1 MSRVGAPVNGWLLML
16 ASPPPVLSD
25 PATRLGYVVQ
35 RIPLGNG
42 QGYFLVDDE
51 DVPLV
56 SRYRWRLHRS
66 RLINYARAW
75 TTPRPNQRS
84 TYAHVLIMGKRGV
97 DHRDGNGLNNTRANL
112 RDATQA
118 QNLQARRPRRGA
130 SSRYKRRRAGCEA
143 LRLDLVVKAGEER
156 PERGAQVPGA
166 AGAGDRAG
174 RVVVVLAQVRQG
186 SPAVED
192 VRRRRDGEPRRMKAP
207 PHGPHDARGCPGV
220 HGSARHVRVTQAGG
234 IRGLYLAV
242 AWLPRT
248 DPDGTHRHSRDR
260 VHRVGLCWHRAASRP
275 CGGR

>member
-1 MSRVGAPVNGWLLML
+1 
-16 ASPPPVLSD
+16 
-25 PATRLGYVVQ
+25 LGYVVQ

-130 SSRYKRRRAGCEA
+130 SSRYKGVGLDRRNGRWFAYIGTGRNRRWLGRFDSE
-143 LRLDLVVKAGEER
+143 D
-156 PERGAQVPGA
+156 
-166 AGAGDRAG
+166 DAG
-174 RVVVVLAQVRQG
+174 RAYDAA
-186 SPAVED
+186 AVEAY
-192 VRRRRDGEPRRMKAP
+192 GEF
-207 PHGPHDARGCPGV
+207 ARLNFPA
-220 HGSARHVRVTQAGG
+220 H
-234 IRGLYLAV
+234 
-242 AWLPRT
+242 
-248 DPDGTHRHSRDR
+248 
-260 VHRVGLCWHRAASRP
+260 
-275 CGGR
+275 